1 MIKGA
6 SGSCRL
12 VYTVGENDDR
22 FFLPGGLM
30 FFKATQGMTE
40 NTLKKLHVISRMM
53 VIRVFIPSSTWVSNL
68 FMAKG
73 HSRYC
78 GLVHGPHMEI

>member
-6 SGSCRL
+6 GGSYRL
-12 VYTVGENDDR
+12 VYNVGENDDR

-40 NTLKKLHVISRMM
+40 HIKEAVYGFSYDGLSGFL
-53 VIRVFIPSSTWVSNL
+53 
-68 FMAKG
+68 
-73 HSRYC
+73 YC
-78 GLVHGPHMEI
+78 VV

>member
-6 SGSCRL
+6 GGNYRL
-12 VYTVGENDDR
+12 VYSVGENDDR

-40 NTLKKLHVISRMM
+40 NTLK
-53 VIRVFIPSSTWVSNL
+53 
-68 FMAKG
+68 
-73 HSRYC
+73 
-78 GLVHGPHMEI
+78 